1 VERSVRIAVVG
12 EASGGLQQGGCLA
25 AVARAFQSGATS
37 RGMQAEFVLAVA
49 AGSEREQVYE
59 ATGLPVRG
67 FAWVVLDGEA
77 SDRALYYAGLTPL
90 RPAGAGPTAG
100 RSAHAVIDDDIRH
113 LCDCDAWI
121 FAQPTAPAAVLPLRP
136 FLVLADDDMHH
147 ATGTL
152 TDDQLRVV
160 ADNLSAA
167 AGVLVWSE
175 AMWREVVDFYGVEE
189 GRVWQVPTPRR
200 CCGRRVRTDSDA
212 DGERDI
218 VGALEQ
224 GAVWFVS
231 EASAGSAM
239 SAARSA
245 GETRSA
251 VLPDDD
257 ATEENTELATAYGE
271 ALAALL

>member
-1 VERSVRIAVVG
+1 MRIAVVG
-12 EASGGLQQGGCLA
+12 EGGVGLQQRACLA

-49 AGSEREQVYE
+49 AGSEQERVYA

-67 FAWVVLDGEA
+67 FTWALLDGEA

-100 RSAHAVIDDDIRH
+100 RAAHAVVDDDIRH
-113 LCDCDAWI
+113 LGDCDAWI
-121 FAQPTAPAAVLPLRP
+121 FAEPTAPAALLPLRP

-152 TDDQLRVV
+152 TDDQLRIV

-189 GRVWQVPTPRR
+189 GRVRQVPRPCPCR
-200 CCGRRVRTDSDA
+200 GRRVRTDSDA

-239 SAARSA
+239 PAARSA
-245 GETRSA
+245 GETWSA
-251 VLPDDD
+251 GLPDDD

>member
-1 VERSVRIAVVG
+1 
-12 EASGGLQQGGCLA
+12 
-25 AVARAFQSGATS
+25 
-37 RGMQAEFVLAVA
+37 MQAEFVLAVA
-49 AGSEREQVYE
+49 AGSEQERVYE
-59 ATGLPVRG
+59 ATGLSVRG
-67 FAWVVLDGEA
+67 FTWAVLDGEA

-90 RPAGAGPTAG
+90 RPLGAAPAAGHA
-100 RSAHAVIDDDIRH
+100 AHAVVDDDIRH

-121 FAQPTAPAAVLPLRP
+121 FAEPTAPAALLPLRP
-136 FLVLADDDMHH
+136 FLMLADDDVHH
-147 ATGTL
+147 TAGTL
-152 TDDQLRVV
+152 ADDQLRIV
-160 ADNLSAA
+160 ADNLTAA

-175 AMWREVVDFYGVEE
+175 AMRREVVDFYGVEE
-189 GRVWQVPTPRR
+189 SRVWQVPRPRP

-224 GAVWFVS
+224 GTVWFVS

-239 SAARSA
+239 PAARSA
-245 GETRSA
+245 SETWSA

-257 ATEENTELATAYGE
+257 ATEGDTELATAYGE